1 MKTNQSLRKIEGESE
16 DTRRCFP
23 HLFDLIR
30 VKDETSILRS
40 LGLHLVATC
49 VYILLNF
56 IFLMCICFSLLE
68 HNCCVFRF
76 VVTWAERILNLFG
89 GTCLDLFFVVSCL

>member
-16 DTRRCFP
+16 DTRRCSTP
-23 HLFDLIR
+23 LCLIR
-30 VKDETSILRS
+30 AKDETSILRS
-40 LGLHLVATC
+40 LGLHIVATC